1 MVTYYNYLQL
11 FNNVLLAHP
20 NVASFRVDEVEPLD
34 VHKAGV
40 YPLAHLVTETMGL
53 IEGRMT
59 YTFTLLVLDRVGDIA
74 KEGSGKNN
82 KLFNDWR
89 GVSNVVDVI
98 NSAQGVVTDVFGYLK
113 RNPQVAQFEIED
125 EVIISPV
132 VEQGP
137 NILAGVSAQ
146 FTIVA
151 QFQSNACLFDISDRE
166 AMGATDDCCDVI
178 PVSPSP
184 TPSSSPIVSPS
195 ITPSVTPTISITPS
209 LTPSISTTP
218 VVTPSITP
226 SPTPSSAPI
235 QFNDYI
241 LMINNLGSET
251 NIIRVDVEDALGNVI
266 TTATHNVPVLSC
278 NPNLSIEIP
287 FNIGLLTLKVYR
299 NGILSPTQTGWGNS
313 VFQACPGITLG
324 YSDNVTSEYYFTSA
338 EMGSNIT
345 ATSLFLFPSF
355 YPGAFKIW
363 V

>member
-166 AMGATDDCCDVI
+166 AMGATDDCC
-178 PVSPSP
+178 
-184 TPSSSPIVSPS
+184 
-195 ITPSVTPTISITPS
+195 
-209 LTPSISTTP
+209 
-218 VVTPSITP
+218 
-226 SPTPSSAPI
+226 A
-235 QFNDYI
+235 
-241 LMINNLGSET
+241 
-251 NIIRVDVEDALGNVI
+251 
-266 TTATHNVPVLSC
+266 
-278 NPNLSIEIP
+278 
-287 FNIGLLTLKVYR
+287 
-299 NGILSPTQTGWGNS
+299 
-313 VFQACPGITLG
+313 
-324 YSDNVTSEYYFTSA
+324 
-338 EMGSNIT
+338 
-345 ATSLFLFPSF
+345 
-355 YPGAFKIW
+355 
-363 V
+363 